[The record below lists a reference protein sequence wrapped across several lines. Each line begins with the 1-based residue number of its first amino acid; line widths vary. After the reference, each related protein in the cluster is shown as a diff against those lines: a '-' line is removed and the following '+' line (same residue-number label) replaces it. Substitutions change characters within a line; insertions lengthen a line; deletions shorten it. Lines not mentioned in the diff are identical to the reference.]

1 MCLIVFAWEAHPEY
15 RLILAANRDEFHGRP
30 AQPLH
35 WWPDRP
41 AVLAGRDLQA
51 GGTWL
56 AASRNG
62 RFATVTN
69 YREGHQPRAGLR
81 SRGDL
86 VADFV
91 SGKQSPGQYLQSL
104 EGERY
109 AGFSLLVSDGSE
121 LWCGSNRGDAP
132 ARLDSGIYGLSNAAL
147 DTPWPKLMRT
157 RTGLEALVGA
167 DRVNET
173 ELLRLL
179 ADRTPAAS
187 HEIDAGD
194 LSYEFARTVSA
205 PFIVSSDYGTRC
217 TTTLLWSAADRVT
230 LTEHRFG
237 PSGNA
242 EGEARFSYEVEAG
255 DAA

>member
-1 MCLIVFAWEAHPEY
+1 MCLVVFAWETHPDY
-15 RLILAANRDEFHGRP
+15 RMILAANRDEFHGRP
-30 AQPLH
+30 ALPLH

-41 AVLAGRDLQA
+41 TVLAGRDLQA

-56 AASRNG
+56 AVSRNG

-69 YREGHQPRAGLR
+69 YREGQRPRAGLR

-91 SGKQSPGQYLQSL
+91 SGTPSPEAFLNSL

-109 AGFSLLVSDGSE
+109 AGFSLLVSDGKE
-121 LWCGSNRGDAP
+121 LWYGSNRGDAP
-132 ARLDSGIYGLSNAAL
+132 TRLKKGIYGLSNAAL
-147 DTPWPKLMRT
+147 DTPWPKLIRT
-157 RTGLEALVGA
+157 RSGLEKLVRA
-167 DRVNET
+167 NTINES

-179 ADRTPAAS
+179 SDRKPAAQ

-194 LSYEFARTVSA
+194 LSFEFARTVSA
-205 PFIVSSDYGTRC
+205 PFIVSDTYGTRC
-217 TTTLLWSAADRVT
+217 STTLLWSVT
-230 LTEHRFG
+230 DTVRLAEYRFD

-242 EGEARFSYEVEAG
+242 AGEASFSYDVGAT
-255 DAA
+255 